1 MTMQPWTEDTYLG
14 RTETKMFKKA
24 LQHLVEQIDS
34 GGGLIPATSAYESE
48 KFQPLHLVYRRTN
61 GPFWRKPTYC
71 PTEFELK
78 HVLIDEDTL
87 VPVQQKEMP
96 FSFLETVDGLIEGKV
111 KVNLDRVTG
120 KVELSKTNYDT
131 VQLQGT
137 KQLYISVSEL
147 IESLKIRKLGRS
159 WELMKNIYSGDLCI
173 VTETVVSVEPITLK
187 KVNKGGSK
195 FYVTLPYISKA
206 GTECS
211 LLTERTLEIPKGTV
225 LAYKVWDLTIS
236 EDDTLCISVAKK
248 KKSSKFQL
256 CLDNIDGKVN
266 VKGEQSFE
274 ICCELKCLENVLKR
288 QLLDHICQIIED
300 SELHSVLSDLLCDA
314 CAGIKYKLS
323 VLNKF
328 DTKGRECAENLLGI
342 WSEAQLQNAVE
353 NKLLKA
359 VCLLIAALEDLPPAT
374 LQLLVQSLKMQIL
387 QQQLNVVTN
396 IMNDLEHSQVGQLLK
411 VDTQGLPE
419 AAFGITA
426 GILNEIGI
434 QMEREGIR
442 KMRETSLCELSI
454 ALYCLEALSNH

>member
-1 MTMQPWTEDTYLG
+1 
-14 RTETKMFKKA
+14 MFKKA
-24 LQHLVEQIDS
+24 LQHLIEQIDS

-48 KFQPLHLVYRRTN
+48 KFQPLHLAYRRKN

-78 HVLIDEDTL
+78 HVLVDEDTL

-96 FSFLETVDGLIEGKV
+96 FSFLETVDGLIKGKV
-111 KVNLDRVTG
+111 KVNLDPVTG
-120 KVELSKTNYDT
+120 KVELSKTSYNT

-147 IESLKIRKLGRS
+147 IESLKKRKLGRS
-159 WELMKNIYSGDLCI
+159 WELIKNNYSGDLCI
-173 VTETVVSVEPITLK
+173 VTETLVSVEPITLK
-187 KVNKGGSK
+187 KVNKRGSE

-211 LLTERTLEIPKGTV
+211 LLTERTLGIPKGTV

-236 EDDTLCISVAKK
+236 EDDTLCISVPKK
-248 KKSSKFQL
+248 KQLSIKPQL
-256 CLDNIDGKVN
+256 CLDNID
-266 VKGEQSFE
+266 VKRVESFE

-323 VLNKF
+323 DLNKF

-342 WSEAQLQNAVE
+342 CSEAQLQNAVE

-359 VCLLIAALEDLPPAT
+359 VCLLIAALEDLPPAA

-387 QQQLNVVTN
+387 PQQLNMVTN
-396 IMNDLEHSQVGQLLK
+396 IINDLEYSQVGQLLK
-411 VDTQGLPE
+411 VDTRGLPE